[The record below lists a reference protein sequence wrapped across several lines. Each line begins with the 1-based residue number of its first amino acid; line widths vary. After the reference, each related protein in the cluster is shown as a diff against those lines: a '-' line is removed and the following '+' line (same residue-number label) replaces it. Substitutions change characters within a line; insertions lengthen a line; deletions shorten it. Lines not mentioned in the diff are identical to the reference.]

1 MAFNMESFTSNPSLG
16 LRVPP
21 MDIFSFS
28 IKPGTITPDLQPPP
42 YNDAP
47 ISLIHPFTINPELF
61 RISLQLKYVF
71 TFVAAY
77 ITVVFFMNQVN
88 RARHNRPWAFS
99 KTPTF
104 KAAVFIHNVLLAL
117 FSAWVVLAT
126 LLMVRNNWF
135 SRFQYSS
142 ESDYAHFAE
151 FMCQRDSSSY
161 QRKFQS

>member
-1 MAFNMESFTSNPSLG
+1 MAVKMNFPTIIPSLG
-16 LRVPP
+16 LRLPP
-21 MDIFSFS
+21 IEIFNFS
-28 IKPGTITPDLQPPP
+28 IKPGTLTPDLQPPP

-47 ISLIHPFTINPELF
+47 ISLTHPFTINPELF

-77 ITVVFFMNQVN
+77 ITMVFFMNQVN
-88 RARHNRPWAFS
+88 RARHYRAWAFS
-99 KTPTF
+99 RTPAF

-117 FSAWVVLAT
+117 FSAWAVLAT
-126 LLMVRNNWF
+126 VFMVRSHWF
-135 SRFQYSS
+135 SRFKYSS

-161 QRKFQS
+161 RRKFH